1 MDGLK
6 AVYEAAELANPD
18 TRDFARARIFA
29 AQSQKPVQQPT
40 HHDQAASLAS
50 AKAASSKIID
60 GPGQGTSRQT
70 AGDDDSNLSIAQLL
84 RKNWKGSGG

>member
-6 AVYEAAELANPD
+6 VACEAAELSHPD
-18 TRDFARARIFA
+18 TRDSARAPIFA
-29 AQSQKPVQQPT
+29 AQAPRAVQQPST
-40 HHDQAASLAS
+40 NTAAKLAS

-60 GPGQGTSRQT
+60 GPGQGATRQT
-70 AGDDDSNLSIAQLL
+70 AGDDDFNLSIAQVL